1 MDTDGSCTLPA
12 PYRQGRRLE
21 QEALEER
28 RVLHR
33 LRQDPRVMGAQ
44 CNSCALPAPNRQ
56 GRCLE
61 RKALERGQAVHP
73 LHQGP
78 GAMGTE
84 CTTDA
89 ADSLRSGH
97 CPESC

>member
-33 LRQDPRVMGAQ
+33 LRQDPRVMG
-44 CNSCALPAPNRQ
+44 
-56 GRCLE
+56 
-61 RKALERGQAVHP
+61 
-73 LHQGP
+73 
-78 GAMGTE
+78 TE
-84 CTTDA
+84 CTNRCGGYFTIWPLSWKLLDLHRKFRRPF
-89 ADSLRSGH
+89 D
-97 CPESC
+97 